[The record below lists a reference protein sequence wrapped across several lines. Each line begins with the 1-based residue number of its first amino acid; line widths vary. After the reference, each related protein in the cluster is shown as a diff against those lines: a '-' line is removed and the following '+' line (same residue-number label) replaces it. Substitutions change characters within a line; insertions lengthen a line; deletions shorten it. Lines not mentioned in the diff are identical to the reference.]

1 MLKEL
6 KMKGRSRKRS
16 KMSHKVNKEKA
27 TNLTFELLQRL
38 SGRPELVLKDGH
50 PVLLLPVRV
59 LGIPEDDDGA
69 GDDDDNGL
77 CLQPG
82 HHINTVQRHL
92 TVAPTN
98 RLQTFARAAAVRLV
112 SFIGS

>member
-16 KMSHKVNKEKA
+16 KMSDKVNKEKA
-27 TNLTFELLQRL
+27 TNLTFELLQRF

-59 LGIPEDDDGA
+59 LGIPEDDDDSA
-69 GDDDDNGL
+69 GDDDDKGL
-77 CLQPG
+77 
-82 HHINTVQRHL
+82 
-92 TVAPTN
+92 
-98 RLQTFARAAAVRLV
+98 
-112 SFIGS
+112 